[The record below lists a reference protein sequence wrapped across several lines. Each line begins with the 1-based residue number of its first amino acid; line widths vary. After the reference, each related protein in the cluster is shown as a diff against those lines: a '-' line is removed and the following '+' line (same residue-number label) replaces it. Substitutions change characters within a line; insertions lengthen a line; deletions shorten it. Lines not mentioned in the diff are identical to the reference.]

1 MVAVKRF
8 LSLASESLMSS
19 NELVIE
25 LKQAA
30 IGSFAL
36 ELALLI
42 AGLVQSVRIRP
53 SRGAPLLLTLADND
67 RAAKAVVAR
76 EPDDTVS
83 FAIGRNQAEYLHAV
97 LLRAYRDQMAEVNHL
112 HIEGQ
117 RSGSP
122 FDLTVMFEVAREPM
136 TPEDAKKLLDR

>member
-8 LSLASESLMSS
+8 LTLASESLMSA
-19 NELVIE
+19 NEVVIE

-42 AGLVQSVRIRP
+42 AGLVQSLRIRP
-53 SRGAPLLLTLADND
+53 SRGAPLLLTLID
-67 RAAKAVVAR
+67 RDRVAKAVVAR
-76 EPDDTVS
+76 EPDDSVS

-97 LLRAYRDQMAEVNHL
+97 LLRAYRDQMAEVNHV

-117 RSGSP
+117 LSGSP